1 MEFNGFLKV
10 VVDRQGITDTKIDH
24 EGPLNA
30 VDIRIIAGDLTPVFH
45 GFQSEPEDTRYIVT
59 GEATS
64 DDGSTLS
71 INLNATKGAMLAFSG
86 NVQAGTSDQ
95 SHQNIGAQQTPIME
109 EPKQEEIVETETI
122 AEETKQEEIV
132 AEETKDENIET
143 AVTEIAEEK
152 IGDENQQE
160 QPE

>member
-30 VDIRIIAGDLTPVFH
+30 ADIRIIAGDLTPVFQ
-45 GFQSEPEDTRYIVT
+45 GFGSEPEDTKYIIT

-71 INLNATKGAMLAFSG
+71 INLNATKSAMLAFFG
-86 NVQAGTSDQ
+86 NVQTGTSDQ
-95 SHQNIGAQQTPIME
+95 SHQNNDAQSPPVAQEM
-109 EPKQEEIVETETI
+109 KQEEIVPVETI
-122 AEETKQEEIV
+122 TEETKQEEV
-132 AEETKDENIET
+132 DDN
-143 AVTEIAEEK
+143 
-152 IGDENQQE
+152 NQQE